1 MVITF
6 IGHRSLYDAVGM
18 LEKIKNVLDEIIKK
32 DEKTV
37 FLLGGYGEFDAECAK
52 ACRQIAK
59 ENASCELVLVTPYMT
74 ESHLKKVKEMMTSK
88 IYDTVLYPPLEQV
101 PLRFAISKRNE
112 WMIEQSDVII
122 TFVRHSY
129 GGAYKS
135 LLYAQ
140 RKKKKMIHL
149 AREE

>member
-1 MVITF
+1 MTVTF
-6 IGHRSLYDAVGM
+6 CGHSHFCRTKQLQAQMMEV
-18 LEKIKNVLDEIIKK
+18 LEKEIG
-32 DEKTV
+32 DRQADL
-37 FLLGGYGEFDAECAK
+37 LLGGYGDFDAFAYDCCKSYQKNHEGV
-52 ACRQIAK
+52 
-59 ENASCELVLVTPYMT
+59 SLVFVTPYMT

-149 AREE
+149 AQEE